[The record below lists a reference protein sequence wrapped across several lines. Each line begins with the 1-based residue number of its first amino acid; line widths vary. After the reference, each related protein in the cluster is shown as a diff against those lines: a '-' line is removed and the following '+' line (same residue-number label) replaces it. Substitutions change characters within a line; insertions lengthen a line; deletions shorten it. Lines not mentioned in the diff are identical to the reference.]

1 MDLRA
6 TPNLVHLSD
15 AGPGQRLLHL
25 TPAAGYRV
33 LAVSGEVWITQ
44 AGQIADYVLR
54 AGEALT
60 LDSPGTAIVTSFGPA
75 DIEVIAPPA
84 AAPLEWPPAIS
95 AEVIEQALR
104 RAHELRAQVMH
115 ELFAAGAARLRSF
128 ARRALSWIG
137 LRPGAHPGGRVV

>member
-25 TPAAGYRV
+25 TPAAGYRLV
-33 LAVSGEVWITQ
+33 AVSGEVWITQ

-84 AAPLEWPPAIS
+84 AASLEWPPAVS
-95 AEVIEQALR
+95 AEVVEQAQR
-104 RAHELRAQVMH
+104 RAHQLRAQVVH
-115 ELFAAGAARLRSF
+115 EMFVAAAARIRGLIRG
-128 ARRALSWIG
+128 ALSRIG
-137 LRPGAHPGGRVV
+137 MRSTARHERGPA